1 MVIDMKHLSLL
12 VFLSQLGL
20 GVVLPLC
27 GFVLLGV
34 WLRQLWNTGIWLVIL
49 CAALGTVVAFQSL
62 RSTLKSMER
71 LAKDK
76 KDEQPPLAYN
86 EHD

>member
-1 MVIDMKHLSLL
+1 MGNLSLL
-12 VFLSQLGL
+12 AFLTQLGL
-20 GVVLPLC
+20 GVVLPLA
-27 GFVLLGV
+27 GFILLGV
-34 WLRQLWNTGIWLVIL
+34 WLRQAFNLGVWVVIL
-49 CAALGTVVAFQSL
+49 CAVLGAVVAIQSF

-76 KDEQPPLAYN
+76 KEDEPPLAYN

>member
-1 MVIDMKHLSLL
+1 MKNVSML

-20 GVVLPLC
+20 GVVLPLA
-27 GFVLLGV
+27 GFVVLGA
-34 WLRQLWNTGIWLVIL
+34 WLRQALNTGVWIVIL
-49 CAALGTVVAFQSL
+49 FAVFGAVVAVQSL
-62 RSTLKSMER
+62 RSTLKSMDR